1 MIIVGSNLRVIDNSG
16 AKSVR
21 CIRILNKSKNKL
33 AEIGDYL
40 VVTVK
45 SLRRNLPKKK
55 VSKGQV
61 VKAVILNTKNPNKR
75 KTGVVLKN
83 SKATVA
89 LLDREKLT
97 PIGTRIAPGV
107 GNEIRVKGLIKILAL
122 SKGLL

>member
-21 CIRILNKSKNKL
+21 CIRILNKSQRKM

-45 SLRRNLPKKK
+45 SLKRNLPKKK

-61 VKAVILNTKNPNKR
+61 VKAVVLNLKKPTNR
-75 KTGVVLKN
+75 ASGIILKN

-89 LLDREKLT
+89 LIDREKLV
-97 PIGTRIAPGV
+97 PIGTRISPGV